1 VVRAEGRELEDVA
14 ARDRVLREVATASG
28 GAYRFEELGHPSV
41 RAPREV
47 RVGRHRS
54 VELWSRPLLLLA
66 GVLLLATE
74 WYLRR
79 RAGHS

>member
-1 VVRAEGRELEDVA
+1 
-14 ARDRVLREVATASG
+14 VLRELAQVTG
-28 GAYRFEELGHPSV
+28 GDYRFEDFGHPPV

-47 RVGRHRS
+47 RVGRHRT
-54 VELWSRPLLLLA
+54 VELWSNPLLLLVGLA
-66 GVLLLATE
+66 LLMTE